1 MALGEWKIAN
11 SQKINNQIKSSN
23 SGAKAYALKALKSL
37 EVSHSLP
44 LDSDIS
50 ATINQSNTEQGADQ
64 TVPLGS
70 ETPKKVSREL
80 EFPPLPCKPSSPGA
94 TPAII
99 LDVPRRTVSP
109 LRNTKKVA
117 ASAAK
122 TTTSKPKKNKRV
134 SVPPPDHTVPNECIY
149 DVPPPSDTCHTP
161 GPNRASTNKGVPVG
175 FLAPKDLSPWGG
187 IRLFLASL
195 RSKTHPHHVTANT
208 LAPGVWLLQPIGAG
222 SVAKLSTIKH
232 LTSHLTLKLIPVKL
246 EAHQAL
252 IHLALHRV
260 PLVLSPQHILD
271 HSNPEI
277 LVATRCFAKDGT
289 PTGTVG
295 CILSSPTPSI
305 YIEGSGTCKTSPWI
319 EDIQRCQHC
328 QFPGHRHQ
336 DCRCDIKCVIC
347 AELATQTSNVLVAF
361 ELVITQH
368 FGKAVLYL
376 KNGRKTPSPLK
387 TQLKTHTDKPPP
399 PPRAPIQGYLRH
411 PT

>member
-44 LDSDIS
+44 LDNDIS

-134 SVPPPDHTVPNECIY
+134 SVPPPHHTVPNECIY
-149 DVPPPSDTCHTP
+149 DVPPPVIHVTP
-161 GPNRASTNKGVPVG
+161 RDLTGPPLTKEYLSGSWPLRTYLLGEASVC
-175 FLAPKDLSPWGG
+175 FW
-187 IRLFLASL
+187 LASE
-195 RSKTHPHHVTANT
+195 
-208 LAPGVWLLQPIGAG
+208 
-222 SVAKLSTIKH
+222 AK
-232 LTSHLTLKLIPVKL
+232 
-246 EAHQAL
+246 
-252 IHLALHRV
+252 
-260 PLVLSPQHILD
+260 
-271 HSNPEI
+271 
-277 LVATRCFAKDGT
+277 
-289 PTGTVG
+289 
-295 CILSSPTPSI
+295 
-305 YIEGSGTCKTSPWI
+305 
-319 EDIQRCQHC
+319 
-328 QFPGHRHQ
+328 
-336 DCRCDIKCVIC
+336 
-347 AELATQTSNVLVAF
+347 
-361 ELVITQH
+361 
-368 FGKAVLYL
+368 
-376 KNGRKTPSPLK
+376 
-387 TQLKTHTDKPPP
+387 
-399 PPRAPIQGYLRH
+399 
-411 PT
+411 